1 MLSPHPLNQ
10 AVIAQALH
18 DLRNGNVCRC
28 RFIGFTPRALEALKH
43 PDIVSMLINAKVPWV
58 SVRINLDVLQ
68 RLLEHGRDLDSE
80 IKTID
85 RMLELGASTDM
96 VSEFY
101 GLTHEEIALRREMLG
116 LPKRKGRWPVL
127 TEAQDVRLWEEWKS
141 VVTMRGLQLKTDL
154 PMLHAAMDLATAQE
168 LPLSVVWN
176 AITGWIA
183 QGMT

>member
-28 RFIGFTPRALEALKH
+28 RFVGFTPKALEALKH
-43 PDIVSMLINAKVPWV
+43 PEIVSMLINAKVPWV
-58 SVRINLDVLQ
+58 SVKINLDVLQ
-68 RLLEHGRDLDSE
+68 RLLERGRDLDSE
-80 IKTID
+80 MKTID

-101 GLTHEEIALRREMLG
+101 GLTHEEIALRRDMLG

-141 VVTMRGLQLKTDL
+141 LITTRGLSLKGDG
-154 PMLHAAMDLATAQE
+154 PMLHTAMDLARSLD

-176 AITGWIA
+176 AITEWIA

>member
-28 RFIGFTPRALEALKH
+28 RFLGFTPKALEALKH
-43 PDIVSMLINAKVPWV
+43 PEIVSMLINAKVPWV
-58 SVRINLDVLQ
+58 SVKINLDVLQ
-68 RLLEHGRDLDSE
+68 RLLERDRDLESE
-80 IKTID
+80 MKTID

-101 GLTHEEIALRREMLG
+101 GLTHEEIALRRDMLG

-127 TEAQDVRLWEEWKS
+127 TEAQDVRLWQEWKS
-141 VVTMRGLQLKTDL
+141 LVTTRSLAMKTDAA
-154 PMLHAAMDLATAQE
+154 MLHAAMDLAQTYE
-168 LPLSVVWN
+168 LPLSVVWT
-176 AITGWIA
+176 AITDWIA